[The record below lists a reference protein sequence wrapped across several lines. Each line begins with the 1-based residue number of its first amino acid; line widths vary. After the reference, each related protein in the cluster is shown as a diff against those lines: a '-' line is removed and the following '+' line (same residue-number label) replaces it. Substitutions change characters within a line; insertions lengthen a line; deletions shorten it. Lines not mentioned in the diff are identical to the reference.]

1 MSNRPVLS
9 TTCDGRCKALD
20 RIVVHVTRYRLFV
33 CLTQCSQWR
42 TVWTYILAL
51 GYIHTYCRPHHL
63 TQQTGV
69 HVCSCRPYAYMQYM
83 WPLSTVTHYCILH
96 KDSQFTIYIHTYV
109 YGRIIHECT
118 KATQPLCD
126 HQTDSLL
133 FQLYHCTD
141 ESVED
146 GTAYLSWLLLQL
158 VSGSMGSDV
167 HTAHWRQTSEGGC
180 EYVCAGAYESQ
191 AV

>member
-33 CLTQCSQWR
+33 CLTQYSQWR

-51 GYIHTYCRPHHL
+51 GYIHMYCRPHHL
-63 TQQTGV
+63 TQETGV
-69 HVCSCRPYAYMQYM
+69 QVCTCWPYTYMQYM

-109 YGRIIHECT
+109 YGMIIHECA
-118 KATQPLCD
+118 KATQSYVITRRTHFSSSCITALMRVWKMA
-126 HQTDSLL
+126 QRTSLG
-133 FQLYHCTD
+133 FSC
-141 ESVED
+141 S
-146 GTAYLSWLLLQL
+146 
-158 VSGSMGSDV
+158 
-167 HTAHWRQTSEGGC
+167 
-180 EYVCAGAYESQ
+180 
-191 AV
+191 